1 MVTAGPQRRWH
12 ANKTPVMVV
21 VSGESKRFP
30 RAEHAIIVLMIAYL
44 LFTKDSPQER
54 EIEYLNKRLEQL
66 QVTTKVL
73 EADSV
78 EGSALTENYDLP
90 QRPAVIV
97 TRDDGSFVQGWQ
109 GELPTAEDISY
120 FAHQ

>member
-1 MVTAGPQRRWH
+1 
-12 ANKTPVMVV
+12 
-21 VSGESKRFP
+21 
-30 RAEHAIIVLMIAYL
+30 MIAYL